1 MSVSVHPKQPLGFLS
16 LSDSYRPQAVMPIKL
31 CESVHT
37 GSATE
42 SVWFV
47 TSENAMMARSD
58 KVMNKPDPKI
68 DETLRLQTLNTLKI
82 LDTPQEER
90 FDRITKLAQRLLD
103 VPVALI
109 SLVDE
114 NRIWFKSRQG
124 LESTEMPRHGALC
137 DYALQ
142 SETVFVVEDATK
154 DARFHDNPVV
164 RDAPGVRFYAG
175 CPISGPNGSRLGT
188 LCVLDTV
195 PREIAPEDIDL
206 MQELG
211 RMIEDELSTLTMA
224 STDVLTNLANRR
236 GFQMIAEPL
245 IALCQRAW
253 QPATLVMFDLD
264 GLKQVN
270 DDFGHEAG
278 DSAIKDFAKLLLKV
292 FRESDVV
299 ARIGGDE
306 FCVLLADPK
315 EASPTCPLVRL
326 KECVELH
333 NAKRKQQYA
342 LAFSAGVVAFNKN
355 LHTSVDDLLRDADER
370 MYSQKRSKRC
380 EGSKT

>member
-1 MSVSVHPKQPLGFLS
+1 
-16 LSDSYRPQAVMPIKL
+16 
-31 CESVHT
+31 
-37 GSATE
+37 
-42 SVWFV
+42 
-47 TSENAMMARSD
+47 
-58 KVMNKPDPKI
+58 
-68 DETLRLQTLNTLKI
+68 
-82 LDTPQEER
+82 
-90 FDRITKLAQRLLD
+90 
-103 VPVALI
+103 
-109 SLVDE
+109 
-114 NRIWFKSRQG
+114 
-124 LESTEMPRHGALC
+124 
-137 DYALQ
+137 
-142 SETVFVVEDATK
+142 
-154 DARFHDNPVV
+154 
-164 RDAPGVRFYAG
+164 
-175 CPISGPNGSRLGT
+175 
-188 LCVLDTV
+188 
-195 PREIAPEDIDL
+195 
-206 MQELG
+206 
-211 RMIEDELSTLTMA
+211 MIEDELSTLTMA

-253 QPATLVMFDLD
+253 HPATLVMFDLD

-278 DSAIKDFAKLLLKV
+278 DAAIKDFAKLLLKV

-326 KECVELH
+326 KERVDSH
-333 NAKRKQQYA
+333 NAKRKQQYT
-342 LAFSAGVVAFNKN
+342 LAFSAGVVPFNKN